1 MRLALYHPWIYLCGG
16 AERVV
21 AEIVGRSRHDWVI
34 YTHHFEPESTYP
46 CLRSEVVEL
55 GPPVSVRRSLSPL
68 VRAAA
73 TLSRTRLPEDGSRAL
88 LVSSEGLGDLLLART
103 RLPAVAY
110 CHTPLKILHD
120 PEVRAELARRDPTK
134 AAVLRMLGRPFQ
146 SADAALWRRY
156 CHVLVNSNETRRRV
170 LKGRLAPD
178 PAVEVLYP
186 GVDLQRYGVQFA
198 ELESVPAAQ
207 EREPLFLV
215 AGRMVWQKKLELA
228 IDAMRIALAMG
239 MKGRLII
246 AGAVDAKSRDYVNG
260 LKGRAEGLPITF
272 EEGPTDERLIELY
285 QEATAL
291 LFTAPNEDWGIV
303 PLEAMASGTP
313 VIAVASG
320 GPCESVLHGKTG
332 WLLPGRPKAFADQM
346 LAVAAMPEEVGR
358 MRSACRRRA
367 ARYDWDRFVARIDD
381 VMEEVAT
388 SGAVTAPMHRIEPD
402 RSDVAELARS
412 QSRLHAAGSVISLPR

>member
-21 AEIVGRSRHDWVI
+21 AEIVARSRHDWVI
-34 YTHHFEPESTYP
+34 YTHHFEPESTFP
-46 CLRSEVVEL
+46 CLRSKVVEL
-55 GPPVSVRRSLSPL
+55 GPPVSVKRSLSPL

-73 TLSRTRLPEDGSRAL
+73 TLSRTRLPDDGARAL

-120 PEVRAELARRDPTK
+120 PEVRAALARRDPTK
-134 AAVLRMLGRPFQ
+134 AAALRLLGRPFQ

-170 LKGRLAPD
+170 LKGGLAPD

-186 GVDLQRYGVQFA
+186 GVDLARFGVEFA
-198 ELESVPAAQ
+198 ELQSVPAAQ
-207 EREPLFLV
+207 AREPLFLV

-228 IDAMRIALAMG
+228 IDAMRIAVAMG
-239 MKGRLII
+239 LAGRLVI
-246 AGAVDAKSRDYVNG
+246 AGAVDDKSREYVDG
-260 LKGRAEGLPITF
+260 LRARAQGLPITF
-272 EEGPTDERLIELY
+272 EEGPSDERLIELY
-285 QEATAL
+285 QQATAL

-320 GPCESVLHGKTG
+320 GPCESIVHGETG
-332 WLLPGRPKAFADQM
+332 WLLAGRPKAFADQM
-346 LAVAAMPEEVGR
+346 LAVSAMPEEIGR

-388 SGAVTAPMHRIEPD
+388 TGAVTAPVHPIDAEQPPLAD
-402 RSDVAELARS
+402 LVALDSAIADALR
-412 QSRLHAAGSVISLPR
+412 

>member
-21 AEIVGRSRHDWVI
+21 AEVVARSRHDWVI

-73 TLSRTRLPEDGSRAL
+73 TMTRTRLPEDGSRAL

-186 GVDLQRYGVQFA
+186 GVDLQRYGAQFA
-198 ELESVPAAQ
+198 ELETVPAAQ

-228 IDAMRIALAMG
+228 IDAMRIAIAMG
-239 MKGRLII
+239 MKGRLVI
-246 AGAVDAKSRDYVNG
+246 AGAVDAKSREYVNG
-260 LKGRAEGLPITF
+260 LKARAEGLPVTF
-272 EEGPTDERLIELY
+272 EERPTDERLIELY

-346 LAVAAMPEEVGR
+346 LAVCAMPEEIGR
-358 MRSACRRRA
+358 MRSACRLRA

-388 SGAVTAPMHRIEPD
+388 TGAVTAPLHRIEPD
-402 RSDVAELARS
+402 RAQLAELARLES
-412 QSRLHAAGSVISLPR
+412 QLGAFAAQR

>member
-21 AEIVGRSRHDWVI
+21 AEIVARSRHDWVI
-34 YTHHFEPESTYP
+34 YTHHFEPESTFP
-46 CLRSEVVEL
+46 CLRSQVVEL
-55 GPPVSVRRSLSPL
+55 GPPVSVKRSLSPL

-73 TLSRTRLPEDGSRAL
+73 TLSRTRLPDDGARAL

-120 PEVRAELARRDPTK
+120 PEVRAALARRDPTK
-134 AAVLRMLGRPFQ
+134 AAALRLLGRPFQ

-186 GVDLQRYGVQFA
+186 GVDLARFGVEFA
-198 ELESVPAAQ
+198 GLQSVPAAQ
-207 EREPLFLV
+207 AREPLFLV

-228 IDAMRIALAMG
+228 IDAMRIAVAMG
-239 MKGRLII
+239 LAGRLVI
-246 AGAVDAKSRDYVNG
+246 AGAVDGKSREYVDG
-260 LKGRAEGLPITF
+260 LRARAQGLPITF
-272 EEGPTDERLIELY
+272 EEGPSDERLIELY
-285 QEATAL
+285 QQATAL

-320 GPCESVLHGKTG
+320 GPCESIVHGETG
-332 WLLPGRPKAFADQM
+332 WLLEGRPKTFADQM
-346 LAVAAMPEEVGR
+346 LAVSAMPEEIGR

-388 SGAVTAPMHRIEPD
+388 TGAVTAPVHPIDAGQPPLAD
-402 RSDVAELARS
+402 LVALDSAIADALR
-412 QSRLHAAGSVISLPR
+412 

>member
-21 AEIVGRSRHDWVI
+21 AEIVSRSRHDWVI
-34 YTHHFEPESTYP
+34 YTHHFEPESTFP

-55 GPPVSVRRSLSPL
+55 GPPVSVKRSLSPL

-73 TLSRTRLPEDGSRAL
+73 TLSRTRLPEDGARAL

-134 AAVLRMLGRPFQ
+134 AAALRFLGRPFQ

-186 GVDLQRYGVQFA
+186 GVDLQRFGVEFA

-207 EREPLFLV
+207 AREPLFLV

-228 IDAMRIALAMG
+228 IDAMRIAVAMG
-239 MKGRLII
+239 LSGRLVI
-246 AGAVDAKSRDYVNG
+246 AGAVDEKSREYVNG
-260 LKGRAEGLPITF
+260 LRARAEGLPITF
-272 EEGPTDERLIELY
+272 EEGPSDERLIDLY
-285 QEATAL
+285 QQATAL

-320 GPCESVLHGKTG
+320 GPCESVVHGETG
-332 WLLPGRPKAFADQM
+332 WLLAGRPKAFADQM
-346 LAVAAMPEEVGR
+346 LAVSAMPEEIGR

-388 SGAVTAPMHRIEPD
+388 TGAVTAPMHPVDAEQPPLADLVALDSAIA
-402 RSDVAELARS
+402 DVLR
-412 QSRLHAAGSVISLPR
+412 